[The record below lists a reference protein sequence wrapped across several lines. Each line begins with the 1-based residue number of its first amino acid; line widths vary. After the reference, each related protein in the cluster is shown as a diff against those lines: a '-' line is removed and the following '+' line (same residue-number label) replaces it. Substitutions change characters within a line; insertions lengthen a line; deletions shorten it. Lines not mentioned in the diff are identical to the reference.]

1 MRTVV
6 VAAGRTP
13 QGRFL
18 GSLSKLSAVDL
29 AKSVGRHLIRPLSAE
44 QISCIDEVILG
55 NVLGAGAGMNIAR
68 QVSVGLGLPQT
79 VPAYTVNMM
88 CASGIKAIMLACD
101 AIRSG
106 QSRMILCGGT
116 ESMSQAPYLL
126 PKARSG
132 MKLGHGSVID
142 SVLQDGLICAFDRMH
157 MGQGVERLAKDFLI
171 GRQQQ
176 DQFALESQRRYTS
189 ALAQGHFSD
198 QMVSMP
204 ELTTDE
210 HPRPETTIQ
219 SLAKLPPAFEP
230 TGSVTAGNAS
240 GINDGAALLIL
251 ASEDYALQAGLTP
264 LASIDSYTVVGCD
277 PAKMGLGPVYA
288 IEHLMKR
295 RGQQLSDFGGIEI
308 NEAFA
313 VQTLA
318 CIQQLGLD
326 CSRVNV
332 DGGAIAIG
340 HPIGATGARLVVHL
354 AHQIYQGRY
363 RNGLASLCVGGGM
376 GAAMTLSGL

>member
-18 GSLSKLSAVDL
+18 GSLSKISAVDL
-29 AKSVGRHLIRPLSAE
+29 AKSVGRHLIGPLSAE
-44 QISCIDEVILG
+44 QVACIDEVILG
-55 NVLGAGAGMNIAR
+55 NVLSAGAGMNIAR

-88 CASGIKAIMLACD
+88 CASGIKAIMLAYD
-101 AIRSG
+101 AIQSG
-106 QSRMILCGGT
+106 RARMVLCGGT

-132 MKLGHGSVID
+132 MKLGHGAVID
-142 SVLQDGLICAFDRMH
+142 SVLRDGLICAFDQMH
-157 MGQGVERLAKDFLI
+157 MGQGVERLAKDFSI

-176 DQFALESQRRYTS
+176 DQFALESQRNYAN
-189 ALAQGHFSD
+189 ALEQGHFRD
-198 QMVSMP
+198 QIVSMP
-204 ELTTDE
+204 ELTNDE
-210 HPRPETTIQ
+210 HSRPGTTIE
-219 SLAKLPPAFEP
+219 SLASLSPAFEP

-251 ASEDYALQAGLTP
+251 ASEDHALRTGLAP

-277 PAKMGLGPVYA
+277 PAKMGLGPVFA
-288 IEHLMKR
+288 IESLMKR
-295 RGQQLSDFGGIEI
+295 QRQHLSEFDGIEI

-313 VQTLA
+313 VQALA
-318 CIQQLGLD
+318 CIRQLGLD
-326 CSRVNV
+326 RSRVNV

-354 AHQIYQGRY
+354 THQIHQGRC

-376 GAAMTLSGL
+376 GAAMTLSSI